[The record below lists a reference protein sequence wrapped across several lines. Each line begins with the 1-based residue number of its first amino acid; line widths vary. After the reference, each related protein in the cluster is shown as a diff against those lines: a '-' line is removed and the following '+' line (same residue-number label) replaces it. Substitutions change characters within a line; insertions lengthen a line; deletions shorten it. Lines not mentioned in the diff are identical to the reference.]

1 MGTGQIIWLSLVVVI
16 GAFQSVSLT
25 TTAAGT
31 IINGAGASMAGA
43 MGSLASMNGASM
55 VAGAGQAALSGATNI
70 VGGFASSA
78 ITSKMTAN
86 AIQKYMK

>member
-1 MGTGQIIWLSLVVVI
+1 
-16 GAFQSVSLT
+16 
-25 TTAAGT
+25 
-31 IINGAGASMAGA
+31 MAGA